1 MASAW
6 QGPRADFA
14 AHFPGGTQSAVP
26 GTLASRV
33 GDIALI
39 EFDNGQT
46 KKIALS
52 TALRGHML
60 QRE

>member
-1 MASAW
+1 METEEYTA
-6 QGPRADFA
+6 
-14 AHFPGGTQSAVP
+14 GTRLRHRVFGP

-39 EFDNGQT
+39 EFDSGQT